1 VEALWGFVQQSEAV
15 VPSPH
20 VLLGGDFNLDITTG
34 GQEGAPYDT
43 ILSTGFSDVYAQF
56 RLTAL
61 REPAETLCANG
72 IADIHCTDGVSPLR
86 GLIATQTG
94 ADFST
99 PKRLDYTFLRGVDA
113 IQASRVV
120 FNPGNAS
127 TGPIDPDQPAVSDHS
142 GVFAQIT
149 LVR

>member
-1 VEALWGFVQQSEAV
+1 MDTLLGFVQQSEAV

-20 VLLGGDFNLDITTG
+20 LFLGGDFNVDITTG
-34 GQEGAPYDT
+34 GQEGAPYET
-43 ILSTGFSDVYAQF
+43 ILSTGFRDVYAEL
-56 RLTAL
+56 RRTAFG
-61 REPAETLCANG
+61 EAPESLCANG
-72 IADIHCTDGVSPLR
+72 RADIHCTDGVSPLR

-99 PKRLDYTFLRGVDA
+99 PKRLDYIFLRGVDA

-127 TGPIDPDQPAVSDHS
+127 TGPIDAAQPAVSDHS

-149 LVR
+149 LIR